1 MMHLLGPALQ
11 SWDGRRP
18 EPIQV
23 NGTGP
28 SDRPSA
34 SDEVDL
40 TTLALA
46 PSTGDAEG
54 WDIRWRFRASGQGNA
69 CFMIVDGARLQAR
82 LERWG
87 NFFCTQAVGPGQ
99 DAQRAV
105 LARSGTAE
113 VAHGIEYSDED
124 APELGG
130 GCRTG
135 RIAWRPFRVLAWDA
149 PDPRLGGTRRARLPA
164 TYDGMPLFGVCGS
177 LRGDMDWS

>member
-1 MMHLLGPALQ
+1 MHLLGPALQ

-87 NFFCTQAVGPGQ
+87 NFWPASTILSGMRLNLAVVAAPGESPG
-99 DAQRAV
+99 DHFE
-105 LARSGTAE
+105 SW
-113 VAHGIEYSDED
+113 H
-124 APELGG
+124 
-130 GCRTG
+130 
-135 RIAWRPFRVLAWDA
+135 
-149 PDPRLGGTRRARLPA
+149 GTRRTLDLVELVERGFQPRTMACRSSA
-164 TYDGMPLFGVCGS
+164 FVAAYAGTWIGV
-177 LRGDMDWS
+177 D